1 MIIMADF
8 VAVNG
13 QVMTDEMMERLES
26 YYARGEFPP
35 GEYSVGEV
43 IDGSPPSMRSG
54 GVTIPVQIPLETQRV
69 IASRAKEENTTPGEL
84 VGAVLTR
91 VFTVP

>member
-1 MIIMADF
+1 MIIVADF

-35 GEYSVGEV
+35 GEYSAGEV
-43 IDGSPPSMRSG
+43 IDGPPPSMSSG
-54 GVTIPVQIPLETQRV
+54 VSTISVRISPEIQRV
-69 IASRAKEENTTPGEL
+69 IANRAKEENVTPGEL
-84 VGAVLTR
+84 ASAALTR
-91 VFTVP
+91 AFTNS